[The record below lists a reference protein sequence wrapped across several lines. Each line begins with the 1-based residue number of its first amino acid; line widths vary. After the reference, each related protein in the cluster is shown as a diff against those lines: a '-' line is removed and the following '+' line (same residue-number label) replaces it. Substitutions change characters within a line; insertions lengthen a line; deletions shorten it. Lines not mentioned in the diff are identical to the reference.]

1 MPRSS
6 TEPATTR
13 PDVLLGWM
21 TSLADATRLRL
32 LRLLERHEL
41 GVVEL
46 CDVLQMP
53 QSTVSRHL
61 KVLADERWVRSR
73 RQGTAHLYGMIL
85 DELTTPQR
93 KLWLLTREQT
103 DAWPAA
109 QQDQMRLTRVL
120 KQRATDGETFFAGA
134 ASQWDKLRR
143 ELYGEAFT
151 TAALLA
157 LLPRDLVVADL
168 GCGTGQVAAML
179 APNVKRVIGVDVS
192 AAMLKAARKR
202 KSEMENV
209 DLRRGPVESLPLDDA
224 SVDAALM

>member
-1 MPRSS
+1 MHPDERMNK
-6 TEPATTR
+6 ATTAPSSR
-13 PDVLLGWM
+13 PALQPDSLLRWM
-21 TSLADATRLRL
+21 ESLADPTRLRL

-109 QQDQMRLTRVL
+109 QQDQLRLTRVL
-120 KQRATDGETFFAGA
+120 KQ
-134 ASQWDKLRR
+134 
-143 ELYGEAFT
+143 
-151 TAALLA
+151 
-157 LLPRDLVVADL
+157 
-168 GCGTGQVAAML
+168 
-179 APNVKRVIGVDVS
+179 
-192 AAMLKAARKR
+192 
-202 KSEMENV
+202 
-209 DLRRGPVESLPLDDA
+209 
-224 SVDAALM
+224 